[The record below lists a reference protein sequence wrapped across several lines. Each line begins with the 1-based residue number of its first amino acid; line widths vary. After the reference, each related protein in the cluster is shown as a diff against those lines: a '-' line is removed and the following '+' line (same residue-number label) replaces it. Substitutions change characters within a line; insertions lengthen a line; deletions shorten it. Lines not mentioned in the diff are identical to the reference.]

1 MECKDGFYG
10 EQCKENCSSGCKT
23 ATCLKSNGSCECKP
37 RHNQIEGTQCLP
49 CPENCLNSCNQSF
62 YCDSCNNGYYNDDC
76 NRTCS
81 TNCKD
86 DKCDRDGSCTCKP
99 GAPFVECCP
108 ENCQGRCED
117 LTVCNACKPGY
128 YGRYCIE
135 TCPSNCEGRCSR
147 TQGECEVCKKRYW
160 GSRCS
165 YNCSDHC
172 LNNVCGK
179 LNGACSCKV
188 GYRGEN
194 CTLGEKQ
201 SSVYFVFDHHWPIYL
216 YYQYLYINI
225 YIYNTECDDQSWG
238 PSCNQTCRCASGSC
252 HHVNGSCDS
261 GCMRGWTGEACQE
274 PYGQSL
280 IL

>member
-1 MECKDGFYG
+1 MCNVPCISNCQKCQQADGVCTKCNDGFYGDRCQNNCSTFCNSTACNKTNGFCPNCKNGYYGDMCDLPCFNNCKKCQQADGGCTECKDGFYG

-23 ATCLKSNGSCECKP
+23 ATCLKFNGSCECKP
-37 RHNQIEGTQCLP
+37 RHNQIEGTECLP

-62 YCDSCNNGYYNDDC
+62 YCDSCKDGYYNDDC

-135 TCPSNCEGRCSR
+135 TCPSN
-147 TQGECEVCKKRYW
+147 
-160 GSRCS
+160 
-165 YNCSDHC
+165 
-172 LNNVCGK
+172 
-179 LNGACSCKV
+179 
-188 GYRGEN
+188 
-194 CTLGEKQ
+194 
-201 SSVYFVFDHHWPIYL
+201 
-216 YYQYLYINI
+216 
-225 YIYNTECDDQSWG
+225 
-238 PSCNQTCRCASGSC
+238 
-252 HHVNGSCDS
+252 
-261 GCMRGWTGEACQE
+261 
-274 PYGQSL
+274 
-280 IL
+280 